1 MCLFSLSLFIF
12 SVYSLLSMF
21 FLLSNCDDYASI
33 FKKNPKVE
41 IKRLAEYLQV
51 PQSTKL
57 LHEITDSCSFNKL
70 KRADD
75 TLKEKS
81 KYKKIVVGAN
91 PKFEGDV
98 DKVQYNSFFR
108 KGKSTTVNSNLLSN
122 TQYRHIII

>member
-1 MCLFSLSLFIF
+1 M
-12 SVYSLLSMF
+12 
-21 FLLSNCDDYASI
+21 
-33 FKKNPKVE
+33 VE

-57 LHEITDSCSFNKL
+57 LHEITCSFNKL

-75 TLKEKS
+75 TLKEKN

-91 PKFEGDV
+91 LKFEGDV

-122 TQYRHIII
+122 T

>member
-1 MCLFSLSLFIF
+1 M
-12 SVYSLLSMF
+12 
-21 FLLSNCDDYASI
+21 
-33 FKKNPKVE
+33 VE

-75 TLKEKS
+75 TLKEKN

-108 KGKSTTVNSNLLSN
+108 KGKSTTVNSNLLSS

>member
-12 SVYSLLSMF
+12 SVYSLLSMC
-21 FLLSNCDDYASI
+21 FLLSNCRDYASI
-33 FKKNPKVE
+33 FKKNPMVE